1 MKGGTTLIFFE
12 WGISMTYQEWL
23 REYAKRIQEPKYQE
37 EHHQGVIFCGDK
49 PIEVDLVIRKQTSQ
63 KLLPL

>member
-1 MKGGTTLIFFE
+1 
-12 WGISMTYQEWL
+12 MTYQEWL
-23 REYAKRIQEPKYQE
+23 REYVKSAQEPKYQE

-49 PIEVDLVIRKQTSQ
+49 PVEVDLVIRRKTSQ